1 MVEVNAGSMSQTIVR
16 FLVRPKDSFVSRL
29 QGSDSDFVDILTES
43 MLYSQA
49 FGHRTII
56 DLDECRDVVKRL
68 HIAQLLEFSGNA
80 EFNSLIGTLEVSAVC
95 FDGFWEL
102 IHVDDEESVDHAM
115 KRQPEELRD
124 KVNGG

>member
-1 MVEVNAGSMSQTIVR
+1 
-16 FLVRPKDSFVSRL
+16 
-29 QGSDSDFVDILTES
+29 

-56 DLDECRDVVKRL
+56 DLDECGDVVKRL
-68 HIAQLLEFSGNA
+68 HVAQLLEFSGNA

-95 FDGFWEL
+95 CDGFWEL
-102 IHVDDEESVDHAM
+102 IHVYDEESVDHAIE
-115 KRQPEELRD
+115 RLPEEHRD